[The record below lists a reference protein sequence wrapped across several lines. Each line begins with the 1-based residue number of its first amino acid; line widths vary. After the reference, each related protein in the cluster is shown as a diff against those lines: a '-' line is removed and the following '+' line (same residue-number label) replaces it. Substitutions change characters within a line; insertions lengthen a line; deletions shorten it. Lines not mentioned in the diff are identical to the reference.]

1 MRLFLDILLRFTIQN
16 VCAGMM
22 GFCLEGAV
30 DCTAQNVVAED
41 ALPEVAKFL
50 LEIAA
55 GLSVLFMVWG
65 GILMLI
71 SMGDESSTTRAKWAI
86 IYALI
91 GLTGALLSQA
101 FIGSVAT
108 IPLPPAG
115 AVPTAADILGHAVQF
130 LVNVVNIL
138 FFSVIIFS
146 GIRML
151 VGHGQPEEFSRAKRV
166 IEWAIIGAV
175 IVNVARTL
183 VRAVLSLF
191 NV

>member
-1 MRLFLDILLRFTIQN
+1 MRLISLTLFPPQSAFAD
-16 VCAGMM
+16 VM
-22 GFCLEGAV
+22 GFCQEGV
-30 DCTAQNVVAED
+30 IDCTPTNVLMGTT
-41 ALPEVAKFL
+41 LPEVAKFL

-55 GLSVLFMVWG
+55 GLSVLFIVWG

-101 FIGSVAT
+101 FIGTVAT
-108 IPLPPAG
+108 IPSPAA
-115 AVPTAADILGHAVQF
+115 AVPTAADILGGAVQF

-151 VGHGQPEEFSRAKRV
+151 VGHGQPEEFGRAKRV

-175 IVNVARTL
+175 LVNVARTL